1 MTETAVR
8 QGPHVSMLGGLPF
21 IDDGFGSPILLAGA
35 IAVRQRA
42 ALTAGLCQEG
52 SVPADERW
60 LLPERA
66 VQMRPGAKP
75 IEHRPLTCGQRTML
89 GETIERL
96 RTEMP
101 AWGPLLDLPVRY
113 VGLELTSTAISA
125 SSILWPQHILLGAEA
140 FVTREELREQLVHE
154 TCHQWLYLI
163 EELWP
168 LEPPGARRITL
179 PSGTADR
186 EPREVLGAAHVAA
199 ALVRL
204 YRTVG
209 ADEQIPSLL
218 DYGRACLALLDEQT
232 DLTDTGRFVAQRLKE
247 AL

>member
-1 MTETAVR
+1 MTETTVR
-8 QGPHVSMLGGLPF
+8 QGPHVSMLHGLPF

-42 ALTAGLCQEG
+42 ALTAGLCVEG

-75 IEHRPLTCGQRTML
+75 IPHRALTCGQRTM
-89 GETIERL
+89 IADAIDRL

-101 AWGPLLDLPVRY
+101 AWGPLFNLPVRY
-113 VGLELTSTAISA
+113 VGMEESSAAISA
-125 SSILWPQHILLGAEA
+125 SSILWPQHILLGMAA
-140 FVTREELREQLVHE
+140 FETRNEVREQLVHE
-154 TCHQWLYLI
+154 MCHQWLYLV

-168 LEPPGARRITL
+168 LEPPGARRLIL
-179 PSGTADR
+179 PSGTPDR

-204 YRTVG
+204 YRAVG
-209 ADEQIPSLL
+209 ADDQIQMLL
-218 DYGRACLALLDEQT
+218 DYGRECLALLDEDT